1 MLAPKI
7 FRPLMVM
14 GLFLTLLLAWGPAP
28 EAGAIELAP
37 HRAIYKMSLA
47 AASRGSGGA
56 DASGS
61 MMYSFNDGCE
71 GWTSET
77 NVKLRLLYAEGGET
91 QTTWAFASWE
101 AKDGLSYRFRIRHSR
116 NGAVVEN
123 LKGTVT
129 RGEPGEAAEARFSE
143 PEDLVIKLPEG
154 TLFPTRHLIDLIDA
168 GSGGNP
174 VFSRTVFDG
183 ASLDNPYEINAIITR
198 DKGADTARGK
208 AAAALISS
216 AGLADMPTRHVRM
229 AFFSVKSQ
237 NPEPEFELGVDY
249 RQDGIARLI
258 HQDFGDFSIDLT
270 PDKIETVDRPKC

>member
-1 MLAPKI
+1 M
-7 FRPLMVM
+7 
-14 GLFLTLLLAWGPAP
+14 LAWGPAP

-47 AASRGSGGA
+47 AASRGSGVA

-71 GWTSET
+71 GWDVGNQRQTAPA
-77 NVKLRLLYAEGGET
+77 LRRGR
-91 QTTWAFASWE
+91 
-101 AKDGLSYRFRIRHSR
+101 AKPGRPGRSPVGRPRTGLSYRFRIRHSR

-129 RGEPGEAAEARFSE
+129 RGKPGEAAEAKFSE
-143 PEDLVIKLPEG
+143 PADLVIKLPEG

-168 GSGGNP
+168 GGGGNP

-208 AAAALISS
+208 AAAELISS
-216 AGLADMPTRHVRM
+216 AGLGRHADATRSDGVL
-229 AFFSVKSQ
+229 FGEK
-237 NPEPEFELGVDY
+237 PEPGAGNSSSVS
-249 RQDGIARLI
+249 ITARTESR
-258 HQDFGDFSIDLT
+258 G
-270 PDKIETVDRPKC
+270 